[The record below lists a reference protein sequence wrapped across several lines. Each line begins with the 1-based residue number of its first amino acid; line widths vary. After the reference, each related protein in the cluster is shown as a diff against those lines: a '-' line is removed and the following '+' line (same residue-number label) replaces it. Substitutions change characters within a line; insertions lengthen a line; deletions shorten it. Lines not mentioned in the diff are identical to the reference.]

1 MTTFVCKITTLYAKD
16 KYKKKVAIFTWDKLM
31 QNEICPFDDHFLK
44 ISNGCSRGTILM
56 QIKIV
61 SCDVM
66 G

>member
-1 MTTFVCKITTLYAKD
+1 MQRISIRKSWPSSRGT
-16 KYKKKVAIFTWDKLM
+16 KLM

-61 SCDVM
+61 SRDVM